1 MQAERKCKFTCNFPR
16 RSLISSLQSKD
27 KISAK
32 FRFSED
38 NASFSDKPSAKAVLV
53 LLSVRK
59 SEFSE
64 QNVSLLT
71 IYLRTARTSSSDK
84 FSLSREKMQVSRINR
99 VLRQSLQFSEAQP
112 NLPFPSASAEA
123 SDLKVLLCKAKIKIR
138 ISEQNIKLV
147 LIIFSEREYLLGV
160 AIKLVQNFDLAK
172 TMQTSRTSR
181 VLKQSLYC

>member
-71 IYLRTARTSSSDK
+71 IYQRTARTSSSDK

-112 NLPFPSASAEA
+112 NLPFPSAYSRGRRPKG
-123 SDLKVLLCKAKIKIR
+123 SSLQSKDKDTNKRAKYKTCF
-138 ISEQNIKLV
+138 NI
-147 LIIFSEREYLLGV
+147 FQR
-160 AIKLVQNFDLAK
+160 A
-172 TMQTSRTSR
+172 
-181 VLKQSLYC
+181 